1 MSRTTK
7 SRAPSSGAPRR
18 TISATLG
25 MTDGARDRTIFQAK
39 TAGAGGIVLASFLA
53 WCVHRRQTVERHRAQ
68 ACRVRLRTSPKGLD
82 GQQIEV
88 ANDSDQPV
96 QAALIR
102 PIRIRTER
110 SRRTAWLSREVTLTV
125 EHAINVDK
133 TLWPGSS
140 IPIPATA
147 LDERPVL
154 YFSNAR
160 GYTWLRDA
168 RGNLREIGRVQ
179 NQIRKSQ

>member
-1 MSRTTK
+1 MIDVLDT
-7 SRAPSSGAPRR
+7 SS
-18 TISATLG
+18 SAFG
-25 MTDGARDRTIFQAK
+25 KADGTRDRAK
-39 TAGAGGIVLASFLA
+39 YQVRTAGSASIVLAFFLA
-53 WCVHRRQTVERHRAQ
+53 WRVHRRQTVRHRAQ
-68 ACRVRLRTSPKGLD
+68 ALRVRLRASPKGPS
-82 GQQIEV
+82 GQQMEV
-88 ANDSDQPV
+88 ANESDQPV

-140 IPIPATA
+140 IPVAAPA
-147 LDERPVL
+147 LGERPVL

-168 RGNLREIGRVQ
+168 RGNLREIDRVQ
-179 NQIRKSQ
+179 NRIRKSQ